1 MVEFGFLTQI
11 DAVEQ
16 RIKSKSCRSTHTDV
30 YTCLNTVSL
39 GKSRVKMSQSG
50 PSGSFIGL
58 GSGTSP
64 EQADSFLVLAVAP
77 VRALTTELGILSH

>member
-1 MVEFGFLTQI
+1 
-11 DAVEQ
+11 
-16 RIKSKSCRSTHTDV
+16 
-30 YTCLNTVSL
+30 
-39 GKSRVKMSQSG
+39 MSQSG

-64 EQADSFLVLAVAP
+64 EKADSFLVLAVAP